1 LDNVN
6 RDTRLV
12 NYMSGNIQNQ
22 SNKRALVEPASIIVK
37 FKPNK
42 LGTITK
48 YTVVSLICIWKFN
61 STNEIENL
69 SLT

>member
-1 LDNVN
+1 MDNVN